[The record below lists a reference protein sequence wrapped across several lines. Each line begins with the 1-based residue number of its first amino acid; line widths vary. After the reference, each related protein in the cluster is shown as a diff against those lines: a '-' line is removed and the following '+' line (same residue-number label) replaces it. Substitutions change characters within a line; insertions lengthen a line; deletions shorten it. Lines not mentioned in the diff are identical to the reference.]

1 MPSKYHRV
9 SRTQFVFSSFHKKPR
24 GSYKLGQLHYYKLG
38 QLLPINLTA
47 KELIFL
53 DIYYWG
59 EVKITWGRKSMDRR
73 SWKHNIEQ
81 RKPFSRLERKMTLE
95 ENLIK

>member
-81 RKPFSRLERKMTLE
+81 RKPFSRLGRKMTLE